1 MHAITAAQRQYI
13 ASVREEAAE
22 RKKGGDG
29 PIMTREEWQQV
40 TDAQASARP
49 QTLHSVA

>member
-13 ASVREEAAE
+13 ASVREEVAE
-22 RKKGGDG
+22 RKKDG
-29 PIMTREEWQQV
+29 NGPTMTRDEWQQIV
-40 TDAQASARP
+40 DAQASARP